1 MDTPLILTLSMDPS
15 VSVLLGFDCKGHVTR
30 DDSQRR
36 FLAQQ
41 HCCDIVSNK
50 YNIVPTLHRC
60 VALKIVVMNRP
71 V

>member
-15 VSVLLGFDCKGHVTR
+15 VSVLLWFDCKGHVTR

-41 HCCDIVSNK
+41 HCCDISNN
-50 YNIVPTLHRC
+50 YNIVPTLPPC
-60 VALKIVVMNRP
+60 VALKLVVTNRA